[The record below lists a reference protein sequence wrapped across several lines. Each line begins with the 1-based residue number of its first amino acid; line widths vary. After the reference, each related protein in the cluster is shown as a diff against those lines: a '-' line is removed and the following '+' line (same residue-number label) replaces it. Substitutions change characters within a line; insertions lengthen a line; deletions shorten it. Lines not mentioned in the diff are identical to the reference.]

1 MKSWDAFAPRPLKV
15 GVQLPEVERIVRWPE
30 LAAMARAAEG
40 IGLDSIW
47 VGDHL
52 LYRDRGPQPVAPWE
66 AWSQLAALAAITTRV
81 ELGPLVA
88 STAFH
93 NPAMIAAKANA
104 IDEISRGRL
113 IVALGAGWNEAEF
126 RAFGF
131 PYDHRVSRFEE
142 AFGIIRGLLREGR
155 ADVRGAYHA
164 VEDLPLLPSPLRPGG
179 PPLMVG
185 SIGERMLEITL
196 PHVDAWNGWHLWF
209 GNSVE
214 GYRALRDRIDAAC
227 RAVGRDPA
235 EVDRTVALLVAFPDA
250 VGRPSGLASE
260 GTSEPISAEDPEA
273 LAAVLRAFA
282 AAGVAHVQLV
292 LDPITVDSIAALKP
306 MLAALDR

>member
-1 MKSWDAFAPRPLKV
+1 MPRPLKV

-30 LAAMARAAEG
+30 LAAMARTAEE

-88 STAFH
+88 SASFH

-104 IDEISRGRL
+104 IDEISGGRL
-113 IVALGAGWNEAEF
+113 ILGLGAGWNEAEY

-131 PYDHRVSRFEE
+131 PFDHRVSRFEE
-142 AFGIIRGLLREGR
+142 AFTIIRSLLREGR
-155 ADVRGAYHA
+155 ADVSGAYHA
-164 VEDLPLLPSPLRPGG
+164 VDDLPLLPPPHRPGG

-209 GNSVE
+209 GNTVE

-235 EVDRTVALLVAFPDA
+235 EVDRTVALLIAFADGT
-250 VGRPSGLASE
+250 GRPSGLATE
-260 GTSEPISAEDPEA
+260 GTSTPISAEDPEA
-273 LAAVLRAFA
+273 LAETLRDFA

>member
-1 MKSWDAFAPRPLKV
+1 MARPLKV
-15 GVQLPEVERIVRWPE
+15 GVQLPEVERVVRWPE
-30 LAAMARAAEG
+30 LAAMARTAEE

-88 STAFH
+88 SASFH

-104 IDEISRGRL
+104 IDEISGGRL
-113 IVALGAGWNEAEF
+113 ILGLGAGWNEAEY
-126 RAFGF
+126 RAYGF
-131 PYDHRVSRFEE
+131 PFDHRVSRFEE
-142 AFGIIRGLLREGR
+142 AFAIIRDLLRNGR
-155 ADVRGAYHA
+155 ADVRGEYH
-164 VEDLPLLPSPLRPGG
+164 VIEDLPLLPPPHRPGG

-185 SIGERMLEITL
+185 SIGERMLQITL

-209 GNSVE
+209 GNTVE

-235 EVDRTVALLVAFPDA
+235 EVERTVALLLAFADA
-250 VGRPSGLASE
+250 VGRPSGLSTE
-260 GTSEPISAEDPEA
+260 GVSTPIPADDPEA
-273 LAAVLRAFA
+273 VAAILREFA

-292 LDPITVDSIAALKP
+292 LDPITVDSIAALQP

>member
-1 MKSWDAFAPRPLKV
+1 
-15 GVQLPEVERIVRWPE
+15 
-30 LAAMARAAEG
+30 MARTAEE

-52 LYRDRGPQPVAPWE
+52 LYRDRGPQPIAPWE

-104 IDEISRGRL
+104 IDEISGGRL
-113 IVALGAGWNEAEF
+113 VVGLGAGWNEAEF
-126 RAFGF
+126 KAFGF

-142 AFGIIRGLLREGR
+142 AFSIILGLLRDGR
-155 ADVRGAYHA
+155 ADAHGEYYAIT
-164 VEDLPLLPSPLRPGG
+164 DLPLLPPPHRPDG

-185 SIGERMLEITL
+185 SIGERMLAITL

-209 GNSVE
+209 RNSVE
-214 GYRALRDRIDAAC
+214 GYLALRERVDAAC
-227 RAVGRDPA
+227 RSVGRDPA
-235 EVDRTVALLVAFPDA
+235 EVDRTVALLLAFADA
-250 VGRPSGLASE
+250 VGRSSGLSTE
-260 GTSEPISAEDPEA
+260 GTSTPISAEDPEA
-273 LAAVLRAFA
+273 LAATLREFA

-292 LDPITVDSIAALKP
+292 LDPITVDSIVRLKP
-306 MLAALDR
+306 MLDTLDR

>member
-1 MKSWDAFAPRPLKV
+1 MPRPLRV

-30 LAAMARAAEG
+30 LAAMARTAEE

-88 STAFH
+88 SASFH

-104 IDEISRGRL
+104 IDEISGGRL
-113 IVALGAGWNEAEF
+113 ILGLGAGWNEAEY

-131 PYDHRVSRFEE
+131 PFDHRVSRFEE
-142 AFGIIRGLLREGR
+142 AFTIIRSLLRAGR
-155 ADVRGAYHA
+155 ADVSGAYHA
-164 VEDLPLLPSPLRPGG
+164 VDDLPLLPPPHRPGG

-209 GNSVE
+209 GNTVE

-235 EVDRTVALLVAFPDA
+235 EVDRTVALLIAFADGT
-250 VGRPSGLASE
+250 GRPSGLATE
-260 GTSEPISAEDPEA
+260 GTSTPISAEDPEA
-273 LAAVLRAFA
+273 LAETLRDFA

-292 LDPITVDSIAALKP
+292 LDPIIVDSIAALKP